1 MIPRVAGRRRTA
13 RVAAVWVRSR
23 KAGET
28 ASSAGSKMT
37 CSQRGSRASC
47 RAVLL
52 PDLASQLRRQRGEAC
67 KCHDLAG
74 CGLAGSRGKEF
85 EAQIRCG

>member
-1 MIPRVAGRRRTA
+1 MIPRVAGQAQDRP
-13 RVAAVWVRSR
+13 
-23 KAGET
+23 
-28 ASSAGSKMT
+28 
-37 CSQRGSRASC
+37 RGSSLGAEPEGGRDRVVRWVEDDLQPEGLA
-47 RAVLL
+47 RELWAVLL